1 LAQVCSGV
9 HGDGSVVVAVPVV
22 RVVEMPTNEIV
33 DVIAV
38 GNLLVTAIGAVN
50 VRGFVSAAGVLGSAI
65 SGVGRADFENV
76 LVDVVT
82 VRVMQMRVVQV
93 VEMIAMLDRRVPA
106 SGAVLVRVVCMN
118 GVL

>member
-1 LAQVCSGV
+1 M
-9 HGDGSVVVAVPVV
+9 VVAVPVV
-22 RVVEMPTNEIV
+22 RMVQVPTNEIV

-50 VRGFVSAAGVLGSAI
+50 VRSFVPAAGVLRSAI
-65 SGVGRADFENV
+65 SGIGRADLEDV

-93 VEMIAMLDRRVPA
+93 VEMVSMLDCRVPA
-106 SGAVLVRVVCMN
+106 SGAVLVRVVRMN